1 VDLDLSDD
9 QEIFRDTTRRFLR
22 DRWPM
27 TAVRRLLD
35 EPTGF
40 DRELWRLGAQLGW
53 TATLVPESLGG
64 GTISGDGVRDL
75 AILAEEL
82 GSALVAGPVLPTNV
96 VAYALA
102 RDGAGPLAR
111 EHLPRIAAG
120 DRIAVWLADAAAL
133 DSATLETGFR
143 LTGTVSPVQD
153 AHVADI
159 LLVSVTTERGVTQ
172 LIVPATSAGLE
183 VERLGGLDLT
193 RRHCRVCFA
202 GVEVPASAVI
212 GRVDAA
218 GHELELQLALSLAL
232 QCADTIGATDAAYEM
247 TLDYVKE
254 RKAFGRPIG
263 SYQAL
268 KHRLA
273 DMLLWLESSK
283 AATSAAVAA
292 VQAGHGALET
302 ARIAKAYVADR
313 CPAIVRDCLQ
323 MHGGIGC
330 TWEHDLH
337 LFLRRVDANAAIHGG
352 VDQHLDALT
361 GQIGF

>member
-1 VDLDLSDD
+1 
-9 QEIFRDTTRRFLR
+9 
-22 DRWPM
+22 
-27 TAVRRLLD
+27 
-35 EPTGF
+35 
-40 DRELWRLGAQLGW
+40 
-53 TATLVPESLGG
+53 
-64 GTISGDGVRDL
+64 
-75 AILAEEL
+75 
-82 GSALVAGPVLPTNV
+82 
-96 VAYALA
+96 
-102 RDGAGPLAR
+102 
-111 EHLPRIAAG
+111 
-120 DRIAVWLADAAAL
+120 
-133 DSATLETGFR
+133 
-143 LTGTVSPVQD
+143 
-153 AHVADI
+153 
-159 LLVSVTTERGVTQ
+159 
-172 LIVPATSAGLE
+172 
-183 VERLGGLDLT
+183 
-193 RRHCRVCFA
+193 
-202 GVEVPASAVI
+202 VEVPASAVI

-352 VDQHLDALT
+352 VDQHLDALA
-361 GQIGF
+361 GQIGFKGGSR